1 MLRLEEIIN
10 SIFNSK
16 TYLIQSEQSYEIY
29 LIDCGDI
36 EPIVKWCK
44 ENEKVIK
51 GVFITH
57 SHFDHI
63 YGLNEL
69 IDYNPN
75 CVVYVSRESKEA
87 LYSDRLN
94 FSLYHEKSFVFLGD
108 HVRLLEDGDKV
119 ELWKDLYL
127 EVIATPG
134 HAKGCLCYKIGYYL
148 FTGDAYIPGI
158 KTVTTLRG
166 GRKEDNEK
174 SLVKIR
180 SLLSA
185 DTVVC
190 AGHAI
195 K

>member
-1 MLRLEEIIN
+1 MVQLKEIIN

-16 TYLIQSEQSYEIY
+16 TYLVQYEQSHVY

-94 FSLYHEKSFVFLGD
+94 FSLYHEKSFIFLGD

-134 HAKGCLCYKIGYYL
+134 HAKGCLCYKIGHYL

-158 KTVTTLRG
+158 KTVTALRG
-166 GRKEDNEK
+166 GSKEDNEK
-174 SLVKIR
+174 SLAKIR

>member
-1 MLRLEEIIN
+1 M
-10 SIFNSK
+10 
-16 TYLIQSEQSYEIY
+16 Y

-69 IDYNPN
+69 IDYYPN

-119 ELWKDLYL
+119 EL
-127 EVIATPG
+127 
-134 HAKGCLCYKIGYYL
+134 
-148 FTGDAYIPGI
+148 
-158 KTVTTLRG
+158 
-166 GRKEDNEK
+166 
-174 SLVKIR
+174 
-180 SLLSA
+180 
-185 DTVVC
+185 
-190 AGHAI
+190 
-195 K
+195 